1 LKGEFI
7 FRVIFFTV
15 LVLLTV
21 VRVTYGL
28 KARRTGKGGW
38 AVEEEAIEREG
49 WGIMLLRIAALPFI
63 LAAIVL
69 YGVNP
74 PWLSAFAIPFPAWA
88 RWIGVGLAVM
98 SIPLLVWVHHTLGKH
113 WSTSVQ
119 LQEGHTLV
127 TSGPYRW
134 VRHPMYTV
142 LFAFFAGV
150 SLISALWLIVP
161 LAVGSILMLYTRID
175 KEEAMMIEQF
185 GDAYRA
191 YMRRT
196 GRLLPSL
203 IRRSN

>member
-1 LKGEFI
+1 
-7 FRVIFFTV
+7 
-15 LVLLTV
+15 
-21 VRVTYGL
+21 
-28 KARRTGKGGW
+28 
-38 AVEEEAIEREG
+38 
-49 WGIMLLRIAALPFI
+49 LRIAALPFI

-69 YGVNP
+69 YAVNP

-88 RWIGVGLAVM
+88 RWIGVGLAAT
-98 SIPLLVWVHHTLGKH
+98 SIPLLAWVHHTLGKH

-134 VRHPMYTV
+134 VRHPMYAV
-142 LFAFFAGV
+142 LFAFFIGV
-150 SLISALWLIVP
+150 SLISAFWLIVP
-161 LAVGSILMLYTRID
+161 LVVGSMLMLYMRLD

-196 GRLLPSL
+196 GRLLPHL
-203 IRRSN
+203 IRRSD